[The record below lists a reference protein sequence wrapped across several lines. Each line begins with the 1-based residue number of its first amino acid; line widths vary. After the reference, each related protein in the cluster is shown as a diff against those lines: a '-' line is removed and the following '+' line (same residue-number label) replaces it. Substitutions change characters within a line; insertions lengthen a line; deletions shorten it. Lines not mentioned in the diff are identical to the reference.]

1 MNKRARFISVFFVL
15 LCVVLIFTS
24 CKGRDE
30 FTEEQENSIV
40 EQGKPLLDEF
50 LASLPAE
57 SIEVK
62 GYYMK
67 EAAPLGAPTYAGRLP
82 SNIASVSFVADG
94 ERYEAIVDLQSGK
107 LYSNYYTFDINPH
120 IERQL
125 KPYCE
130 RYGFDGDFSVRWASV
145 GFTIYSKDIAVDGDS
160 KNTATSYTDIRDM
173 IPAECK
179 QEDENERAD
188 AFLKDAPISGFE
200 IEYEIQSDD
209 FFDPRILADY
219 LAESGNYKGN
229 QSWEEGIKNY
239 SIYGLKHYDK
249 FPERGI
255 YDWKIDPSFEGDIG
269 TMPYSIERS
278 DCYKEREFCFIY
290 TSAAKSGNIDGYEAD
305 ELKEFELPLKME
317 DGKFIYRM
325 DNGVG
330 AVYLSFKE
338 KPPYTFSRTCYELDS
353 RNVVHEETENLIL
366 VQNKDGLWY
375 LGPESDPDFYRYY
388 YIFDQDQDLEFR

>member
-1 MNKRARFISVFFVL
+1 MRFVSVFLVL
-15 LCVVLIFTS
+15 LWVVLIFTG
-24 CKGRDE
+24 CMGRDK

-67 EAAPLGAPTYAGRLP
+67 EAAPLGAPIYAGRLP
-82 SNIASVSFVADG
+82 SNVASVSFAADG

-107 LYSNYYTFDINPH
+107 LYSNYYIFDINPH

-130 RYGFDGDFSVRWASV
+130 RYGFDGDFSVRWARV
-145 GFTIYSKDIAVDGDS
+145 GFTIYSKDVDADGDS
-160 KNTATSYTDIRDM
+160 KNTATSYTDIWDM
-173 IPAECK
+173 IPAECN
-179 QEDENERAD
+179 QEDEIERAD

-200 IEYEIQSDD
+200 IEYSIQNDD

-219 LAESGNYKGN
+219 LAESGNYKGA

-239 SIYGLKHYDK
+239 SIYGRKHYDK

-255 YDWKIDPSFEGDIG
+255 YDWKIDLSFEGDIE

-290 TSAAKSGNIDGYEAD
+290 TAAAKAGYINEYETD
-305 ELKEFELPLKME
+305 ELKEFELPLTIE
-317 DGKFIYRM
+317 EGKFIYRICE
-325 DNGVG
+325 G
-330 AVYLSFKE
+330 AKPVYLSFEE
-338 KPPYTFSRTCYELDS
+338 KPPYTFNRTCYEIDS

-375 LGPESDPDFYRYY
+375 LGPESAPDAYRYY
-388 YIFDQDQDLEFR
+388 YIFEQDQDLEFR